1 MTLQTYLDRV
11 ASCIKDFKDNR
22 KGSNK
27 SYTMKELGMAAYSVF
42 HMQSP
47 SFLAHQ
53 QNMNRRKGKHNGETL
68 FGFSKIPSDNHIRQC
83 LDHVDP
89 ETLSPFFDAIPHDI
103 NMEEWSIDGRLLIAI
118 DGVTFFSSSKIHC
131 QCCLEKEHSNG
142 AISYSHAALCPVI
155 VHPSQ
160 KQVLPLMPMFIKN
173 EDGQEKQDCEI
184 NAAKRWVANNKEF
197 LTKHKV
203 IFLGDDLFSRE
214 PFIELLCA
222 IPEVDYV
229 FVAKPS
235 SHTYMYQWIADLD
248 GVEKTT
254 HEVKDKAFA
263 SDYHLY
269 TIANDVPLNG
279 KEHCSKV
286 SYLDMVVKNKR
297 GKQKYHNSFV
307 TSLKL
312 TPQNIHKI
320 ACMGRNRWR
329 IENEA
334 FNVLKTKG
342 YHLAHNFG
350 HGSKNLAN
358 VLAILNI
365 VAFTVHTLWQMKNET
380 FHKMFNAFS
389 SRKQFFQNLVSL
401 TLFHLFDSWEHF
413 LDFVKDGLE
422 ES

>member
-1 MTLQTYLDRV
+1 MSLQKYIDRV
-11 ASCIKDFKDNR
+11 ATCIQNFKDNR
-22 KGSNK
+22 QGRNK
-27 SYTMKELGMAAYSVF
+27 SYTMKEIGMSAYSVF

-53 QNMNRRKGKHNGETL
+53 QNMKRRKGEHNGNTL

-89 ETLSPFFDAIPHDI
+89 NALAPFFENIPKEVDKA
-103 NMEEWSIDGRLLIAI
+103 EWFIDGRLLIAI
-118 DGVTFFSSSKIHC
+118 DGVNFFSSSKIHC
-131 QCCLEKEHSNG
+131 LCCLKKEHSNG
-142 AISYSHAALCPVI
+142 TITYSHAALCPVI

-160 KQVLPLMPMFIKN
+160 KQVLPLMPEFIKN
-173 EDGQEKQDCEI
+173 EDGNEKQDCEI
-184 NAAKRWVANNKEF
+184 NAAKRWIEANKEF
-197 LTKHKV
+197 LSMHKV
-203 IFLGDDLFSRE
+203 ILLADDLFSRE
-214 PFIELLCA
+214 QFIELIES
-222 IPEVDYV
+222 IPEVDYI

-248 GVEKTT
+248 ANDRLAITVS
-254 HEVKDKAFA
+254 DKAFA
-263 SDYHLY
+263 S
-269 TIANDVPLNG
+269 NDHHYSISNGVPLNSKAG
-279 KEHCSKV
+279 ALKV
-286 SYLDMVVKNKR
+286 SYLDMVVVNKR

-307 TSLKL
+307 TSLNL

-320 ACMGRNRWR
+320 ACMGRNRWK

-365 VAFTVHTLWQMKNET
+365 VAFTVHTLWQITNEI
-380 FHKMFNAFS
+380 FHNMFNAFS

-413 LDFVKDGLE
+413 LDFVKDGLD